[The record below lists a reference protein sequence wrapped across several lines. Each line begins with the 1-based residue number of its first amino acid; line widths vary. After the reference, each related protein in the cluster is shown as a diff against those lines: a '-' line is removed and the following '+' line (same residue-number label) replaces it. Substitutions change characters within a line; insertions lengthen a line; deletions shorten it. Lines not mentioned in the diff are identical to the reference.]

1 MAPPS
6 CVGPSRGIM
15 RAGGCEHGCKA
26 ATGQGGILM
35 KWENGPEISVM
46 KKDGMVCEGLWWRLT
61 FSPSVLGVSA
71 KTKSKKPT
79 LRSVFQFGGEGGIRT
94 LDSHQPSVTH

>member
-15 RAGGCEHGCKA
+15 RAGGPEHGCKA

-35 KWENGPEISVM
+35 KWENGSEISVM

-61 FSPSVLGVSA
+61 FSPSALACIGEDQKQ
-71 KTKSKKPT
+71 KTDSEV
-79 LRSVFQFGGEGGIRT
+79 VF
-94 LDSHQPSVTH
+94 L

>member
-15 RAGGCEHGCKA
+15 RAGGREHGCKA

-61 FSPSVLGVSA
+61 FSPSVLACIGEDQKQ
-71 KTKSKKPT
+71 KTDPEVGFSIW
-79 LRSVFQFGGEGGIRT
+79 R
-94 LDSHQPSVTH
+94 